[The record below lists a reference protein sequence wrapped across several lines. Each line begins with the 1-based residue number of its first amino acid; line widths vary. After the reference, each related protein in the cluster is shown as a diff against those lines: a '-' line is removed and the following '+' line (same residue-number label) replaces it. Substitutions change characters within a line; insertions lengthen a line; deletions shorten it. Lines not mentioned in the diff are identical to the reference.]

1 MAGNPNAVVEPGK
14 KSFRQALNEALRQ
27 EMERDER
34 VILIGEDIVG
44 GIGGNGEEDAW
55 GGVMGVTKGL
65 YHRFGKERVID
76 TPISEMSYIG
86 AAVGAAATGLRPVAE
101 LMFCDFLGCCF
112 DQIMNQAAKIR
123 YMFGGRVEMP
133 LVIRMQCGAG
143 FSAAAQH
150 SQTLHALV
158 THIPGLKVVMPS
170 NPFDAKGMLI
180 EAIRDNDPVLFFEN
194 KVMYDDVGVVP
205 DEAYTVPFGEAALRA
220 YGEDVTIAA
229 LGRMVNIAE
238 QALPGLRAK
247 GINPTLIDL
256 RTTSPLDEETLLESL
271 EETGRLV
278 VVDEGSPR
286 CGFAADIAALAASK
300 GFGYLRA
307 PVQLV
312 TPPHTP
318 IPFSPILEA
327 AYLPDAARIAA
338 AVEEVMR

>member
-1 MAGNPNAVVEPGK
+1 MSK
-14 KSFRQALNEALRQ
+14 KSFRQALNEALMH

-34 VILIGEDIVG
+34 VIMIGEDIAG
-44 GIGGNGEEDAW
+44 GVDGGGEEDAW

-65 YHRFGKERVID
+65 YHRFGRDRVID

-101 LMFCDFLGCCF
+101 LMFCDFIGCCF
-112 DQIMNQAAKIR
+112 DQVFNQAAKIR
-123 YMFGGRVEMP
+123 YMFGGRIDMP

-143 FSAAAQH
+143 FNAAAQH

-170 NPFDAKGMLI
+170 NPRDAKGMLI

-194 KVMYDDVGVVP
+194 KVLYDDMGEVP
-205 DEAYTVPFGEAALRA
+205 DEAYTVPFGEAALLA
-220 YGEDVTIAA
+220 DGEDVTIASI
-229 LGRMVNIAE
+229 GRMVNIAE
-238 QALPGLRAK
+238 QALPALRAK
-247 GINPTLIDL
+247 GINPTLLDL
-256 RTTSPLDEETLLESL
+256 RTTSPLDEEAILESL

-278 VVDEGSPR
+278 VVDEGNPR
-286 CGFAADIAALAASK
+286 CGFAADVAALAATK
-300 GFGYLRA
+300 GFASLRA
-307 PVQLV
+307 PIKLV

-318 IPFSPILEA
+318 IPFAPVLEE
-327 AYLPDAARIAA
+327 AYLPDAARVAA